1 MSAGSLAA
9 KAALVLVAVALIGKY
24 TDDTHATPTPSP
36 PSAAGVSAEPGTS
49 AQVQQWIS
57 QADQL
62 LTANGTPAAD
72 LNDGDV
78 ALIIRHESGGN
89 PGSVN
94 RTDANAARGNPS
106 KGLMQTTGTTFAAH
120 CLPGHCGDITNPV
133 DNIVA
138 GVRYALGRYGSLD
151 NVPGVIA
158 VRAGRRYV
166 GY

>member
-1 MSAGSLAA
+1 MSAGSLTV
-9 KAALVLVAVALIGKY
+9 KVVLVLAVVAFIGKVSE
-24 TDDTHATPTPSP
+24 DNHITPTLSTQP
-36 PSAAGVSAEPGTS
+36 AAVSAEPATS

-62 LTANGTPAAD
+62 LTATGTPAAD

-78 ALIIRHESGGN
+78 ALIIQHESGGN

-94 RTDANAARGNPS
+94 RTDANAAAGNPS

-133 DNIVA
+133 DNIAA
-138 GVRYALGRYGSLD
+138 GVRYALARYGSLD
-151 NVPGVIA
+151 NVPGVVA
-158 VRAGRRYV
+158 VRAGRRYI